1 MITGNNVSLS
11 FSAGRKLI
19 LDNVSFT
26 IRPQAIT
33 AFFGRSGAGKTSL
46 LRCMAGLVKKYEGTI
61 LVDGTDINKIPA
73 SVRVRHVG
81 FVFQHFNLFPHMTV
95 LQNCMQPLRLV
106 ATVFE
111 DEAYT
116 RAHAALEQV
125 GMLAYADRY
134 PAQLSGGQQQRV
146 AIARALCLNPSVL
159 LLDEPTASLDPQT
172 TTELRELLI
181 SLRNVGKAIV
191 VVSHDTNFLHNLF
204 DVGYLLDHGKI
215 VESYDTIAKNP
226 SETTSLINNFLQG

>member
-1 MITGNNVSLS
+1 MITGNNISLS
-11 FSAGRKLI
+11 YQSGRKLI

-26 IRPQAIT
+26 IRPQTIT

-61 LVDGTDINKIPA
+61 LVDKMDINKMPA
-73 SVRVRHVG
+73 SVRVHHVG

-106 ATVFE
+106 ATVFD

-125 GMLAYADRY
+125 GMLDYADRY

-159 LLDEPTASLDPQT
+159 LLDEPTASLDPHT
-172 TTELRELLI
+172 TTELRDLLI
-181 SLRNVGKAIV
+181 TLRNVGKAIV
-191 VVSHDTNFLHNLF
+191 VVSHDTNFLHDLF

-215 VESYDTIAKNP
+215 VESYDKVAQIQHEHK
-226 SETTSLINNFLQG
+226 SLIRNFLQG